1 MSQNQL
7 FDTENPL
14 FNVINCN
21 SKRLRLT
28 LTVVAQY
35 CQILQRAE
43 PLWDRLKTMRQVA
56 TEIIQV

>member
-14 FNVINCN
+14 FNVTNYN
-21 SKRLRLT
+21 SKRLLLT
-28 LTVVAQY
+28 LTEVSQF

-56 TEIIQV
+56 TKIILV